1 MAVKVFRIFQSKYGK
16 RKIELVEIIDIKDSI
31 REGRGIEKV
40 TNSKSKVIVK
50 EHTKKRSRKRVV
62 MIDSRGLKEGD
73 VGLLEYKGQKGICFI
88 KKDSLIEGRKVIY
101 HRFGFKNNTDT
112 VSKKKER
119 KVRKYW

>member
-1 MAVKVFRIFQSKYGK
+1 M
-16 RKIELVEIIDIKDSI
+16 VEILAVSDLDMFC
-31 REGRGIEKV
+31 GRADKKINV
-40 TNSKSKVIVK
+40 KSKVLLK
-50 EHTKKRSRKRVV
+50 EYMKKKGRKLVLFMDTTR
-62 MIDSRGLKEGD
+62 IREGD
-73 VGLLEYKGQKGICFI
+73 VGWMEYKGQKGICFI